1 MNDSSIFVPYG
12 EEPAPS
18 PQPITV
24 FCGPTE
30 SRHSEVYIT
39 AKPGWVFVGKRF
51 MYSSGK
57 QKQRA
62 GMWLSSEEAK
72 ALREVL
78 AELEDSK

>member
-1 MNDSSIFVPYG
+1 MMDGSIFVPYG

-18 PQPITV
+18 PRTITV
-24 FCGPTE
+24 FSGATE
-30 SRHSEVYIT
+30 SRNSEIYMTI
-39 AKPGWVFVGKRF
+39 KPGWVYVGKRL

-78 AELEDSK
+78 AELEDLK